1 MDLYRMDWEFR
12 PSGSDI
18 KTSSRYQILIKPF
31 HLIYNLPPVHR
42 LPQLKNHYEHGEHN
56 DYRVWRGISL
66 TRQLLHWPAASI

>member
-1 MDLYRMDWEFR
+1 MDWEFR

-31 HLIYNLPPVHR
+31 HLIYNFPPVHR

-56 DYRVWRGISL
+56 DYRV
-66 TRQLLHWPAASI
+66 